1 MHLQQSVGN
10 YATQRLIGSSYVQT
24 KLQISTPG
32 DRFEREADH
41 VADSVMRMSI
51 PSGEEGKATA
61 TEEQGLHS
69 TITPL
74 QNPTPDASQENDE
87 LETEGT
93 VVRAPLAVREDQ
105 EEEKVSSK
113 LDETGSINDEFETE
127 GTVLRAPLAVRENE
141 EEDKVS
147 PQLDET
153 GSMPAVQREA
163 EVNQLDQTNHDVQ
176 LKVSPEG
183 SPQIRTTGTVQL
195 KCEGEACD
203 EDHAAS
209 EEQAP
214 PIQRETLPVSEDEEE
229 KVAIQVDAAPLESK
243 VTQVE
248 VEASPDT
255 PVRRQS
261 RDEEELES
269 ESAVAVQREVVETEN
284 VQRETTFND
293 SLTPLQNNSAVQR
306 SCTNCE
312 DEKEK
317 ESQPEKAVQREAIP
331 TAVNLPESQPDAP
344 IQRQTRG
351 DDEKLEGAEPE
362 STPIQRQIED
372 EDEKEQKPFVQRSIW
387 SSNHFNISNVVHRI
401 CAECQSDK
409 DKQAQLIH
417 RQSSAVHTP
426 PPVNAKVTSAIQS
439 LDGAGRPLPLNSRA
453 FFEPRFGVDFGHVRI
468 HTDTRAIETAHSINA
483 RAFTFGRHI
492 AFGAGEYSPDTDAG
506 KHVLAHELTH
516 VVQQTGASEPEQ
528 SAASPKEVHRLPDS
542 EQLQR
547 GIDVYDLL
555 DGWTSSQDS
564 ADILGKFAGLPKTDV
579 NAILNAAALHASMS
593 VFEIYKWLHS
603 DMVTS
608 DWKALLRTFI
618 TVKAVD
624 IAKLIAFVVVTDD
637 LEGWT
642 SEEDSKEALEY
653 LSSPGGSLLDEIVVA
668 MEGQAGKSFPDM
680 ATYLFGELTD
690 PDALALSLS
699 FLGSGSIKAIEYA
712 VYWHADKIRNL
723 IEGYTSIRDSASIV
737 QNFQRIGGKGK
748 QADVASQIAVLTKLN
763 ELSLKQWNQTAEDAL
778 MEDMQ
783 QDDYNTLQKMLPRN
797 LRPYDLQ
804 KNFFEQGWDKIVT
817 GFDYVEGWI
826 EYGVC
831 GIVGILFGVF
841 DAIASIVSGVVDI
854 GYAVKNICGWLI
866 SVASGGRFG
875 RESSENVHKFF
886 NSLGQALGAP
896 LDMLG
901 KMWDATV
908 EEASLTEGPFEE
920 CKLAIFWVRRL
931 ANIVINVLLL
941 IFAGYG
947 AVKAALEALEAI
959 KNISSFAE
967 FLAKLGKLPMAL
979 LRKLK
984 TLPAKLAG
992 VGEVILNAIRNVD
1005 SIAAAVRK
1013 TIGLI
1018 RLAAKDPDFFINL
1031 RKASGDFVEGK
1042 LQAEKDWWAKRKE
1055 VWTTTA
1061 ETEEAKIAKSEE
1073 LVNTATGEADTNPT
1087 AAEQKATQAE
1097 DQAVDARQKTGN
1109 TQEEINTGK
1118 TAEERTA
1125 KQPPGVTTPE
1135 TEAWEKS
1142 LSPDT
1147 LQTLKDDPELY
1158 KFWREMDPEV
1168 RRALTFC
1175 NTPCIPLQA
1184 NEWPEVLQQIKSLQQ
1199 RLKTPGDHI
1208 GLREYLHIYRND
1220 RKAMSDAIKAVDT
1233 LNSLKE
1239 FEAFLD
1245 DELIKAMKALKGV
1258 TVRKD
1263 ANGLWE
1269 FVRSD
1274 GKIVKEFKI
1283 GSHSELTSTGSES
1296 FFQSHHGIQNEWAKR
1311 RFAGL
1316 GVYNENEAQALLLR
1330 TRNLEGGARGT
1341 PHGLINGLQGER
1353 KPSINTRTFAEEL
1366 KALKSDL
1373 DIIGAP
1379 PSVKTDYIA
1388 AVEKCFKGL
1397 HDTLAGKLSPDE
1409 LKAIFGDWPK

>member
-1 MHLQQSVGN
+1 LERQSVAKPQKSPLRVSHVKRQSAAPASRIHPLIHLQQSVGN
-10 YATQRLIGSSYVQT
+10 YATQRLIGSGYVQT

-41 VADSVMRMSI
+41 VADTVMRMSI
-51 PSGEEGKATA
+51 PGGEDEKATA

-74 QNPTPDASQENDE
+74 TNPTAATSQEKDE
-87 LETEGT
+87 SESE
-93 VVRAPLAVREDQ
+93 
-105 EEEKVSSK
+105 S
-113 LDETGSINDEFETE
+113 
-127 GTVLRAPLAVRENE
+127 TVLRAPLAVRED
-141 EEDKVS
+141 EDENKVS
-147 PQLDET
+147 PKLDEA
-153 GSMPAVQREA
+153 GIEAVQREEE
-163 EVNQLDQTNHDVQ
+163 EVSEADQTDHDVQ
-176 LKVSPEG
+176 LQPSPEG
-183 SPQIRTTGTVQL
+183 SPEVHTNATVQL
-195 KCEGEACD
+195 KCEGEVCD
-203 EDHAAS
+203 EDSATPGQQG
-209 EEQAP
+209 ETV
-214 PIQRETLPVSEDEEE
+214 QRDALPVSEDEEE
-229 KVAIQVDAAPLESK
+229 KVATEVDTALVESK
-243 VTQVE
+243 ANHVE
-248 VEASPDT
+248 VEAAPDM

-261 RDEEELES
+261 RDEEEFES
-269 ESAVAVQREVVETEN
+269 ESAPAVQREVIETAS
-284 VQRETTFND
+284 VRRETTFNEIF
-293 SLTPLQNNSAVQR
+293 TPHQNNSAVQR
-306 SCTNCE
+306 LCTNCE
-312 DEKEK
+312 EDQE
-317 ESQPEKAVQREAIP
+317 ESQPEKVQREVIP
-331 TAVNLPESQPDAP
+331 TAANSPESQPLDAP
-344 IQRQTRG
+344 IQRQTRR
-351 DDEKLEGAEPE
+351 DDENVEAAEPE

-372 EDEKEQKPFVQRSIW
+372 EDEKEQKPFIQRSICSNDYFSASNL
-387 SSNHFNISNVVHRI
+387 SSVVHRI
-401 CAECQSDK
+401 CGECQSEK

-426 PPVNAKVTSAIQS
+426 PPVNTKTTNAIQS
-439 LDGAGRPLPLNSRA
+439 LEGAGRSLPLTSRA
-453 FFEPRFGVDFGHVRI
+453 FFEPRFGVDFSHVRI
-468 HTDTRAIETAHSINA
+468 HTDTRAIETARSINA

-492 AFGAGEYSPDTDAG
+492 AFGAGEYSPDTDTG

-528 SAASPKEVHRLPDS
+528 TAEPREVHRLPDS

-555 DGWTSSQDS
+555 DGWTSSRDS
-564 ADILGKFAGLPKTDV
+564 ADILGKFLGLPKTDV

-608 DWKALLRTFI
+608 DWKSLLKIFI

-653 LSSPGGSLLDEIVVA
+653 LSSPGGSLLDEIVTA
-668 MEGQAGKSFPDM
+668 MEAQAGKSFPDM
-680 ATYLFGELTD
+680 TTYLFGELTD

-699 FLGSGSIKAIEYA
+699 FFGSGSLKAIEYA

-783 QDDYNTLQKMLPRN
+783 QDDYNSLQKMLPRN
-797 LRPYDLQ
+797 LRPYDLE
-804 KNFFEQGWDKIVT
+804 KNFLEQGWDKIVN

-831 GIVGILFGVF
+831 GIAGIVAGAF
-841 DAIASIVSGVVDI
+841 DAVISIGSGIIDLV
-854 GYAVKNICGWLI
+854 YAIKNICGWLI

-875 RESSENVHKFF
+875 RESSENVHKFM

-908 EEASLTEGPFEE
+908 EEASLIEGPFEE
-920 CKLAIFWVRRL
+920 CKLAIFWVRRVT
-931 ANIVINVLLL
+931 NIVINVLLL

-967 FLAKLGKLPMAL
+967 FLAKLRKLPMAL

-1031 RKASGDFVEGK
+1031 RKASGDFVQGK

-1055 VWTTTA
+1055 IWTTTA
-1061 ETEEAKIAKSEE
+1061 DTEEAKIAKSEE

-1087 AAEQKATQAE
+1087 VAEQKATQAE
-1097 DQAVDARQKTGN
+1097 DQAVDAQQKTGN
-1109 TQEEINTGK
+1109 TEQEINTGK
-1118 TAEERTA
+1118 TAEERAA

-1142 LSPDT
+1142 LSPET

-1199 RLKTPGDHI
+1199 RLKIPGDHI

-1220 RKAMSDAIKAVDT
+1220 RKAMSDAIKALDK

-1239 FEAFLD
+1239 FETFLD
-1245 DELIKAMKALKGV
+1245 DELVKAMKSLGA

-1274 GKIVKEFKI
+1274 GKIVKEFEV
-1283 GSHSELTSTGSES
+1283 GAHSKLTSTGTES

-1341 PHGLINGLQGER
+1341 PHGLINDLQGAR
-1353 KPSINTRTFAEEL
+1353 KPTIDSRTFAEEL
-1366 KALKSDL
+1366 NALKRDL
-1373 DIIGAP
+1373 EIIGAP
-1379 PSVKTDYIA
+1379 SDVKKDYIA
-1388 AVEKCFKGL
+1388 AVEKYFKGL
-1397 HDTLAGKLSPDE
+1397 HDILAGKLSPDQ
-1409 LKAIFGDWPK
+1409 LKAIFGDWP